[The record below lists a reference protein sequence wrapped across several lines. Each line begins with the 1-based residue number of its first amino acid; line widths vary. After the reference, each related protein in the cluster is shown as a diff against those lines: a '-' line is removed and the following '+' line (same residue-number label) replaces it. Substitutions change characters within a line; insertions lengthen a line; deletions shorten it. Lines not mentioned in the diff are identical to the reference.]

1 MNAIKTMPVAAP
13 NGSAMIDCETAALIR
28 AVMLPLFEAAQS
40 WPELID
46 AMQKRGYGLAF
57 RGGAFCITESETGAR
72 LCGLRFLGLTM
83 EHLIDRLGRPC
94 VKAAPGGT
102 ADGYLMRNPP
112 VRAAMH

>member
-1 MNAIKTMPVAAP
+1 MSSPAI
-13 NGSAMIDCETAALIR
+13 GEQGDRLS
-28 AVMLPLFEAAQS
+28 S
-40 WPELID
+40 
-46 AMQKRGYGLAF
+46 
-57 RGGAFCITESETGAR
+57 